1 MSFWAFSLTVIDL
14 TTDLVP
20 FLAAL
25 GFASL
30 VRNRLDLMLAV
41 ANLCLLME
49 LVATIANP
57 DYGFIDLMAPRPDRL
72 HFSDDR
78 RLLRR
83 GALAAAAKASQE
95 HRRAL
100 TIKITDDL

>member
-1 MSFWAFSLTVIDL
+1 MSFWAFSLTVFDL

-20 FLAAL
+20 FFAAL

-57 DYGFIDLMAPRPDRL
+57 DYGFIDLLAPRLIACILQMIAACYVVALWRQRQKRL
-72 HFSDDR
+72 RSI
-78 RLLRR
+78 
-83 GALAAAAKASQE
+83 AA
-95 HRRAL
+95 H
-100 TIKITDDL
+100 

>member
-1 MSFWAFSLTVIDL
+1 MTLWEFGLTVVDL

-25 GFASL
+25 FLASL
-30 VRNRLDLMLAV
+30 VRNRVDLALAV

-57 DYGFIDLMAPRPDRL
+57 DYRFISLIAPRLIACIFQMFAACFIVALWRERQKRL
-72 HFSDDR
+72 RSMVAH
-78 RLLRR
+78 
-83 GALAAAAKASQE
+83 
-95 HRRAL
+95 
-100 TIKITDDL
+100 